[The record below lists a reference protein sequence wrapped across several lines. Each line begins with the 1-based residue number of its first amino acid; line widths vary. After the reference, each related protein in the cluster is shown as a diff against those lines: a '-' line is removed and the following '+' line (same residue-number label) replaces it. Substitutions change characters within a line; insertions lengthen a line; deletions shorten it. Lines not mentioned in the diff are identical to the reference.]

1 MLVLHGSDDRMVSPA
16 GSRRFAASAASA
28 DKQLIEYPGGY
39 HALFADYGR
48 EQVLADVGPLD
59 RGAALTGSRAHSSR
73 ALL

>member
-1 MLVLHGSDDRMVSPA
+1 MVSPA

-48 EQVLADVGPLD
+48 EQVLADV
-59 RGAALTGSRAHSSR
+59 AHWIEAR
-73 ALL
+73 L